1 MLSGTAAST
10 LDSLQ
15 SVRGRVFGRHTEN
28 HLLII
33 AGAVAVSIA
42 VVIIARM
49 RVPGGVNADAFGCM
63 SAQWLAEYRASHQA

>member
-1 MLSGTAAST
+1 M
-10 LDSLQ
+10 
-15 SVRGRVFGRHTEN
+15 GRHTEN

-33 AGAVAVSIA
+33 AGAVVVSIA

-49 RVPGGVNADAFGCM
+49 RVPGGVNADAFGWM